1 VRFLLLLS
9 NMAKSDSTSYGSV
22 AKTSPPATSP
32 RWLYALGLAT
42 FVAAAAFGLVELS
55 ASRGVALGTQAAE
68 TATALADDDDS
79 CSEFLGKT
87 PGCEG
92 CADYKDSSSCTSPRD
107 HIVRLSARR
116 VASTPRPAWSIRGE
130 RPVHGQAARAKTAS
144 TPLPLLAAR

>member
-68 TATALADDDDS
+68 TATALADDS
-79 CSEFLGKT
+79 CSEFVRKH
-87 PGCEG
+87 PGCAG
-92 CADYKDSSSCTSPRD
+92 CVVYEFSSMACE
-107 HIVRLSARR
+107 
-116 VASTPRPAWSIRGE
+116 RPARIISF
-130 RPVHGQAARAKTAS
+130 S
-144 TPLPLLAAR
+144 CL